1 MHMDQS
7 LQAGKRA
14 AQGVERGARGAATG
28 RSAALLARL
37 GYLAIGL
44 VYLIIGGLAARV
56 AFSSGSGGS
65 ASGANVDRQTALDTI
80 YQQSFG
86 KVLLLIVAVGIF
98 GYVLYNLT
106 RAFLDTEHAGS
117 NPRGLAKRAGYV
129 VAGLS
134 YGALAVAATQL
145 ALGTGNAGKSSNATT
160 QDWTRRLLNQ
170 PFGVWLVVLV
180 ALVVLG
186 FAFEQFGRAHT
197 ASFEKHL
204 DLSALRG
211 SLRDAVVLL
220 GRAGYAARGV
230 VFAEIGVFLIV
241 AAQHHNTKDAKG
253 LGGALTQLASEPYG
267 HLLLAV
273 VALGFVAYGLFCLA
287 QSRYRTIAQ
296 S

>member
-1 MHMDQS
+1 M
-7 LQAGKRA
+7 
-14 AQGVERGARGAATG
+14 
-28 RSAALLARL
+28 LARL

-56 AFSSGSGGS
+56 ASSSGSSGS
-65 ASGANVDRQTALDTI
+65 AKGANVDRWTALDTI

-86 KVLLLIVAVGIF
+86 KVQRQTATSFPSAVRIRTSHTAL
-98 GYVLYNLT
+98 VRPLCSSSASPST
-106 RAFLDTEHAGS
+106 TV
-117 NPRGLAKRAGYV
+117 PKRAGR
-129 VAGLS
+129 S
-134 YGALAVAATQL
+134 RLAPISWPTQISVAASL
-145 ALGTGNAGKSSNATT
+145 PSAVPMDARVSARLSA
-160 QDWTRRLLNQ
+160 RRLLDQ

-180 ALVVLG
+180 ALIVLG
-186 FAFEQFGRAHT
+186 FAFEQFGRAYT

-211 SLRDAVVLL
+211 SLRDAVVWL

-241 AAQHHNTKDAKG
+241 AARNHNTKDAKG

-273 VALGFVAYGLFCLA
+273 VVLGFVAYGLFCLA
-287 QSRYRTIAQ
+287 QSRYRKIAQ